1 MFGHIISPVSLL
13 AEKIGFNRVDTLLK
27 IGFNRVD
34 THRHPIKI
42 SWLNRLVKLT
52 EIVVIYRVNNA
63 EKMV

>member
-13 AEKIGFNRVDTLLK
+13 AEKIGFNRVDTLKKSVL
-27 IGFNRVD
+27 IVSC
-34 THRHPIKI
+34 RHPIKI

-63 EKMV
+63 QKMV